1 MKVIKLGENKMFSAC
16 IARLITAYSGLKL
29 QAIINAQID
38 ENDCLEWGKRIS
50 KEKYFKKIKSIHPI
64 HNRLIEEPA
73 FMVSELY
80 YNSIKSLVINFS
92 STLEYYLKDSLRLN
106 MMRNYSLFKKA
117 LSETKQLIDP
127 KDIVEFNDIEQIR
140 LKYIYNISEHICS
153 GELWKNK
160 FKKYIKLL
168 SLPNYSSEDAINN
181 KIDSIWKMRNDIAHA
196 NSNGLLFIYSSN
208 TYEYDSK
215 ISVKEY
221 TQFALLFIE
230 IIDEVI
236 TFLSKVDRLS
246 LQKWEATDATLFH

>member
-1 MKVIKLGENKMFSAC
+1 MFSAC
-16 IARLITAYSGLKL
+16 IARLIATYSGLKL

-38 ENDCLEWGKRIS
+38 ENNCLEWGNKIS

-73 FMVSELY
+73 FMVGELH

-92 STLEYYLKDSLRLN
+92 STLEFYLKDSIRLN
-106 MMRNYSLFKKA
+106 MMRNYSLLKKA
-117 LSETKQLIDP
+117 LIESKQIIDP
-127 KDIVEFNDIEQIR
+127 KDIVEINDIDQIR

-168 SLPNYSSEDAINN
+168 SLPNDLYEDAINN

-196 NSNGLLFIYSSN
+196 NSNGLLLVYRQN
-208 TYEYDSK
+208 TYKYDSN
-215 ISVKEY
+215 ISTEEY

-230 IIDEVI
+230 LVDEVI
-236 TFLSKVDRLS
+236 DFLSKVDRLS
-246 LQKWEATDATLFH
+246 LKKWEATDATLLHKKHIRNI